1 MKNFGNILKQA
12 QQMQAKMAE
21 VQKQLESLEI
31 KGNSGGGM
39 VEVILSGKGDLIS
52 IKIDPSIV
60 DPKEVDILE
69 DLITAAFND
78 AKKKA
83 EEASNAAMSKVT
95 GGMGLPPGFGI

>member
-21 VQKQLESLEI
+21 VQRQLESLEI
-31 KGNSGGGM
+31 RGNSGGGL
-39 VEVILSGKGDLIS
+39 VEVVLSGKGDLIS

-60 DPKEVDILE
+60 DPKEADVLE

-78 AKKKA
+78 AKKKV
-83 EEASNAAMSKVT
+83 EEVSNAAMSKAT
-95 GGMGLPPGFGI
+95 GGMGLPPGLGI

>member
-21 VQKQLESLEI
+21 VQKHLASLEI

-39 VEVILSGKGDLIS
+39 VEVVLSGKGDLVS

-60 DPKEVDILE
+60 DSKEVDVLE
-69 DLITAAFND
+69 DLIVAAFND
-78 AKKKA
+78 AKKKV
-83 EEASNAAMSKVT
+83 EEASDAAMNKIT
-95 GGMGLPPGFGI
+95 GGMGLPPALGF

>member
-39 VEVILSGKGDLIS
+39 VEVVLSGKGDLIS

-60 DPKEVDILE
+60 DPKEVDVLE
-69 DLITAAFND
+69 DLVVAAFND
-78 AKKKA
+78 AKKKV
-83 EEASNAAMSKVT
+83 EDASHAAMSKAT
-95 GGMGLPPGFGI
+95 GGMGLPPGLGI

>member
-21 VQKQLESLEI
+21 VQRQLESLEI

-39 VEVILSGKGDLIS
+39 VEVVLSGKGDLIS

-60 DPKEVDILE
+60 DPKEADVLE

-78 AKKKA
+78 AKKKV

-95 GGMGLPPGFGI
+95 GGMGLPPGLGF